1 MRSTQTPFYWGK
13 GAEQEAEHHICL
25 VLRLILSGNLLPLPH
40 VPILHCC
47 MLPYYSYMYEGTVII
62 TVHEYKLLDYS
73 SSNSPCR
80 MVAVHTTGSAVCG
93 E

>member
-1 MRSTQTPFYWGK
+1 MMSTQTPFYWGK
-13 GAEQEAEHHICL
+13 GAGQEAEHHIHL
-25 VLRLILSGNLLPLPH
+25 VLRLILNGALLPLTH
-40 VPILHCC
+40 VPLFHCC
-47 MLPYYSYMYEGTVII
+47 VLPYYSYMYEGTVII

-80 MVAVHTTGSAVCG
+80 MVDVSTTGSAVCG